1 MTSATWLSWQTD
13 LHFPY
18 KSKERDPKSSRGPL
32 YKSVVF
38 TSAWLWSSEYRRK
51 TYGCVCENSGNWPLG
66 CLHIIPRAV
75 PSGKPSSVTLLLT
88 SVCKASAQCVG
99 DGWLPYYD
107 FSKKLESSS
116 KLCSSSF
123 YNCGSQWLH
132 GLKRRPWSLGPWD
145 RWFVSRLRHGCL
157 SSSFCGVLSCVGRGF
172 CDGLITRPEEPYR
185 VSKQINE
192 TSRVWFVQGPIEDRK
207 AAERWWLF
215 KKIAK
220 LRQMWC
226 V

>member
-1 MTSATWLSWQTD
+1 MN
-13 LHFPY
+13 
-18 KSKERDPKSSRGPL
+18 
-32 YKSVVF
+32 
-38 TSAWLWSSEYRRK
+38 
-51 TYGCVCENSGNWPLG
+51 CVCVYISMTLVFRIQKKDIWIRLWELRQLATRMFAYHSPCCAIWLANFCYTASDL
-66 CLHIIPRAV
+66 CLW
-75 PSGKPSSVTLLLT
+75 
-88 SVCKASAQCVG
+88 ASAQCVR

-192 TSRVWFVQGPIEDRK
+192 TSRVWFVQGPIKDRK
-207 AAERWWLF
+207 ATERWWLLL
-215 KKIAK
+215 AK
-220 LRQMWC
+220 LHQMWC